1 MKKNIRI
8 VALIG
13 AILLAALYICTLIF
27 ALIDTPA
34 ASDLLKIS
42 VAATIVLP
50 VLLYGF
56 VLFHHLSKKD
66 NEDTPE
72 E

>member
-1 MKKNIRI
+1 MKKSVRI

-56 VLFHHLSKKD
+56 VLFHRLSKKD

>member
-1 MKKNIRI
+1 MKKSVRI

-34 ASDLLKIS
+34 ASDFLKIS

-56 VLFHHLSKKD
+56 VLFHRLSKKD
-66 NEDTPE
+66 NEDTSE

>member
-1 MKKNIRI
+1 MKKSVRI
-8 VALIG
+8 MALIG
-13 AILLAALYICTLIF
+13 AILLIALYVCTLIF

-56 VLFHHLSKKD
+56 VLFHRLSRKD
-66 NEDTPE
+66 GEDTSE

>member
-1 MKKNIRI
+1 MKKCVRI

-56 VLFHHLSKKD
+56 VLFHSLSKKD
-66 NEDTPE
+66 NEDTPVE
-72 E
+72 